1 MSSAIAPRPLPRPGG
16 AGGDTLK
23 VALYPDEPTQV
34 SRLLALAASA
44 GSGETCR
51 GQLRIV
57 EAEEGNNLFFLEK
70 DLSGNTFRGML
81 VCARYREGHVVEPHA
96 VQMIPK
102 VPRATGAEPSSTCR
116 LFMTSQS
123 IPANAVSVSNVALLY
138 LGKGVIMTTATFR
151 RLSSGGLWSCGAFRT
166 QGGKWVTEAD
176 AGFKQGGDVTAKL
189 AIGTLVNLF
198 AVNDPKVWFSRSRK
212 ALGHFQEL
220 KYPTDSG
227 GVRSDRLYPSVCGLS
242 PPCPVPDYRT
252 HLQPFWLFDSDVYFP
267 LTLPCLFI
275 TLLPVAVEACMKA
288 PAEAPSEVPLA
299 TLTHRRWY

>member
-81 VCARYREGHVVEPHA
+81 VCARYREGHVVELHA

-102 VPRATGAEPSSTCR
+102 VPRATGVEPSPAGLQ
-116 LFMTSQS
+116 LFHMFIIHDIPVNTSQRC
-123 IPANAVSVSNVALLY
+123 IGIKRCPPVSRQRCNYDDGHVQTAQRWRVVVMWCVQNPGGEMGNVS
-138 LGKGVIMTTATFR
+138 
-151 RLSSGGLWSCGAFRT
+151 
-166 QGGKWVTEAD
+166 
-176 AGFKQGGDVTAKL
+176 
-189 AIGTLVNLF
+189 
-198 AVNDPKVWFSRSRK
+198 
-212 ALGHFQEL
+212 
-220 KYPTDSG
+220 
-227 GVRSDRLYPSVCGLS
+227 
-242 PPCPVPDYRT
+242 
-252 HLQPFWLFDSDVYFP
+252 
-267 LTLPCLFI
+267 
-275 TLLPVAVEACMKA
+275 
-288 PAEAPSEVPLA
+288 
-299 TLTHRRWY
+299 